1 MHNSSQVRS
10 GLVWLLAGVAV
21 TTYAT
26 VGIFVEDIPGIQ
38 QLILWLNSFVG
49 WWVLIAVFIAIVI
62 EGLYFIGSFFP
73 GSSIVLILAIITQ
86 SDSWL
91 LFWMTIATIFVGWVL
106 SSIINIYFAK
116 RYRIETDIDF
126 VVQDKLLLTWFP
138 AFRANYEV
146 AQVVQGADPFKVF
159 LSSVRVKLFGSILVT
174 LALVVLAEGIDVNQ
188 MSNNEGFATLYVS
201 AAVMTGIGMWQIRT
215 YLKSRES

>member
-10 GLVWLLAGVAV
+10 GLVWLLAGLAV

-26 VGIFVEDIPGIQ
+26 AGIFLEDIPGIQ
-38 QLILWLNSFVG
+38 QLISWLNSFVG
-49 WWVLIAVFIAIVI
+49 WWVLIAVFIAILI

-73 GSSIVLILAIITQ
+73 GSSIVLVLAIITQ
-86 SDSWL
+86 SDSWF

-116 RYRIETDIDF
+116 KYRIETNVDF

-146 AQVVQGADPFKVF
+146 AQVVQGADPLQVF
-159 LSSVRVKLFGSILVT
+159 LSSVRVKIFGSTLVT
-174 LALVVLAEGIDVNQ
+174 LALVVLAEGVDVNQ
-188 MSNNEGFATLYVS
+188 MSNDEGFVTLYVS
-201 AAVMTGIGMWQIRT
+201 AAIMIGIGLWQIRS
-215 YLKSRES
+215 YLKFKES